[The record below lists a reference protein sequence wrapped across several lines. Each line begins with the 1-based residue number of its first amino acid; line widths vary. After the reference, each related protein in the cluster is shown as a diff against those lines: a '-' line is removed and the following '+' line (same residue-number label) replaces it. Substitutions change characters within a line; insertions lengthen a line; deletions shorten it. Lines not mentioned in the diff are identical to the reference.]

1 MSQWQTAYKM
11 HLLLNSKGNYMQTT
25 RQSLHT
31 LAPML
36 QGNLANDTNGDIVV
50 VYADA
55 WAAAYYFVHGVIV

>member
-1 MSQWQTAYKM
+1 
-11 HLLLNSKGNYMQTT
+11 MQT
-25 RQSLHT
+25 LHA

-36 QGNLANDTNGDIVV
+36 QGNLANDSNGGIVV

>member
-1 MSQWQTAYKM
+1 
-11 HLLLNSKGNYMQTT
+11 MQTT

>member
-1 MSQWQTAYKM
+1 
-11 HLLLNSKGNYMQTT
+11 MQTT

-36 QGNLANDTNGDIVV
+36 QWQLANDTNGDIVV

-55 WAAAYYFVHGVIV
+55 WAAAYYFVHGVLV